1 GDFPLV
7 WLGQIKDRRVV
18 PAASC
23 GPAADYLNEI
33 QVDLEG
39 ELGKGPTGAC
49 IREDKV
55 VVNDVFD
62 TNPSTAPWR
71 EPALKRGFRASAAFP
86 LHRRGGIIGSLTIYA
101 AEPGVFDPEQVRLLE
116 ALSADIS
123 YALDNIRQEQLR
135 SKSEEELRQAKDAA
149 EAANRAKSRFF
160 ANISHDLRTPMNAIL
175 GMTELALG
183 DVTDPAVRDYLVTAK
198 ESANVLLELLNEVLD
213 LSRMEAGKFQL
224 ESAPFSLR
232 AMLGHTLKILE
243 MRAHEKG
250 LQLTCAVADD
260 VPDALAGDPLRLRQV
275 LMNLVGN
282 AVKFTQQGKVDVHIG
297 VLSKSAGDVQLKF
310 LVEDTGIGISAE
322 DQERIFVPFTQAE
335 TSTSRIY
342 GGTGLGLTIAS
353 NLVELMGG
361 RIWVESQLGQG
372 SKFHFTVRLGIA
384 TAPVNMPE
392 QPACES
398 LFMGHLPAAVKPL
411 RILLAE
417 DNPASQKLVVY
428 ILNKRGHHVEVA
440 RNGREAVER
449 VEREDLDA
457 VLMDVHMSVMDGF
470 QATAAI
476 RALPDPLKARL
487 PIIAMTASAM
497 KGDQE
502 RCLAAGMDAYV
513 SKPMSAND
521 LINIVERL
529 GAKAPESRT
538 CQVREERSSAP
549 GDDLNPIE
557 PRQPAPASAANVF
570 NLDEAVGRCFR
581 KYELFQDMVGCL
593 FDESD
598 SLLEQMRTALKSQNA
613 EELGFAAHRLK
624 GTVVFLGASPAADAT
639 RRVEQ
644 IGLLGELGDAA
655 EAIDQ
660 LQTQLQLLKDAL
672 APHRKTPAK

>member
-1 GDFPLV
+1 VPIRAGEEIVGSINFGYGDPPTDAEKLRE
-7 WLGQIKDRRVV
+7 IAESYHV
-18 PAASC
+18 P
-23 GPAADYLNEI
+23 I
-33 QVDLEG
+33 
-39 ELGKGPTGAC
+39 
-49 IREDKV
+49 
-55 VVNDVFD
+55 
-62 TNPSTAPWR
+62 
-71 EPALKRGFRASAAFP
+71 
-86 LHRRGGIIGSLTIYA
+86 
-101 AEPGVFDPEQVRLLE
+101 
-116 ALSADIS
+116 
-123 YALDNIRQEQLR
+123 
-135 SKSEEELRQAKDAA
+135 EELRKHAEAYGSRPAFIIEVAKRRLAASSRLIGEIVHRRQAEVQLKQAKDAA

-183 DVTDPAVRDYLVTAK
+183 DVTDPAVRDYLETAK

-232 AMLGHTLKILE
+232 ATLGHTLKILE

-250 LQLTCAVADD
+250 LHLNCAVADD
-260 VPDALAGDPLRLRQV
+260 VPDGLAGDPLRIRQV

-282 AVKFTQQGKVDVHIG
+282 ALKFTQRGKVDVRIE
-297 VLSKSAGDVQLKF
+297 VLSRSAEDVQLKF

-361 RIWVESQLGQG
+361 RIWVESHLGQG

-384 TAPVNMPE
+384 TAPPSPPE

-398 LFMGHLPAAVKPL
+398 LFMDHLPAAFKPL

-428 ILNKRGHHVEVA
+428 ILNKRGHRVEVVK
-440 RNGREAVER
+440 NGREAVER

-457 VLMDVHMSVMDGF
+457 VLMDVHMSIMDGF

-476 RALPDPLKARL
+476 RALPDPIKARL

-521 LINIVERL
+521 LITIVERL
-529 GAKAPESRT
+529 GAKMPEART
-538 CQVREERSSAP
+538 DQVREDRSSAP
-549 GDDLNPIE
+549 GDDLNPID
-557 PRQPAPASAANVF
+557 PRQPAPDSAANVF
-570 NLDEAVGRCFR
+570 DLDEAVGRCFR

-593 FDESD
+593 FDESE
-598 SLLEQMRTALKSQNA
+598 SLLEQMRKALSSQDA

-644 IGLLGELGDAA
+644 IGLLGELVNAA

-660 LQTQLQLLKDAL
+660 LQTQIQLLKDAL
-672 APHRKTPAK
+672 APHRKGAR